1 MCVITAG
8 MVGGSAA
15 AAVSANIAIAGLAIT
30 AAATT
35 AQVVQA
41 QQNAR
46 LQAQMARAE
55 QDRAAQQMNLSY
67 QQAQQQQFTQNQ
79 QIVARHVG
87 NVRAQQ
93 ESRLAFERGEVN
105 RLAGANRAYVER
117 QMNLKNAKD
126 QAAFRMQEIYAK
138 SIGTQ
143 GSVLASGVTGQ
154 SVGLL
159 ALDAERQAGFA
170 AAKEEASVA
179 SAYDAAAL
187 GQQAVSDQLLS
198 ESNVAFGNV
207 INPVQAPMFAPK
219 PIGQG
224 TDLGLGIPSYNWA

>member
-1 MCVITAG
+1 MCLITF
-8 MVGGSAA
+8 GGVSAA
-15 AAVSANIAIAGLAIT
+15 ASLSANIALAGLAIT

-55 QDRAAQQMNLSY
+55 KERADQQMNLSY

-138 SIGTQ
+138 SIGSKGTL
-143 GSVLASGVTGQ
+143 LAAGGTGQ
-154 SVGLL
+154 SIGLM

-170 AAKEEASVA
+170 DAKEEANVA
-179 SAYDAAAL
+179 AAYDAAEL
-187 GQQAVSDQLLS
+187 GQQVVSEQLLS
-198 ESNVAFGNV
+198 ESNVAFNSV
-207 INPVQAPMFAPK
+207 LNPVQAPTFAPK

>member
-1 MCVITAG
+1 MCVITAAA
-8 MVGGSAA
+8 VGGSAA

-35 AQVVQA
+35 AQIIQA

-46 LQAQMARAE
+46 LQASMARAE
-55 QDRAAQQMNLSY
+55 QERANQQSNLSY

-138 SIGTQ
+138 SIGSQ
-143 GSVLASGVTGQ
+143 GSLLATGSTGQ
-154 SVGLL
+154 SIGLM

-179 SAYDAAAL
+179 SAYDAAEL
-187 GQQAVSDQLLS
+187 GQQVVSDQLLS
-198 ESNVAFGNV
+198 ESNVAYNSV
-207 INPVQAPMFAPK
+207 ISPVQAPLFAPK